1 MSLPLRWILCRI
13 LVPAIDQSSIPIC
26 SNQQHRV
33 SDLAWNSTKSF
44 ATLFFKPCM
53 EWWWQCQ
60 KIQSWGEMIF
70 LYFNALGW
78 ASMSWTFWLQSLQRH
93 SWMRFPQASLVRC
106 HKHQWRWMD
115 YPSKGKSCRLVAHN
129 ATQFCFC
136 RNLRLERSKDCR
148 ACGIDRKGT
157 MICSQVQSV
166 GRKGIVH
173 PRIGIRI

>member
-1 MSLPLRWILCRI
+1 MLFWPLRWIQGRT
-13 LVPAIDQSSIPIC
+13 LVLEIDQSSRLTGLNQHFRAPDSAWISSKQFSTLIFERCMGLLRRCLRVKNLREILLCFLSLASARIQWTLWLKSLQKNSCMRSPQIP
-26 SNQQHRV
+26 
-33 SDLAWNSTKSF
+33 SDL
-44 ATLFFKPCM
+44 
-53 EWWWQCQ
+53 
-60 KIQSWGEMIF
+60 
-70 LYFNALGW
+70 Y
-78 ASMSWTFWLQSLQRH
+78 
-93 SWMRFPQASLVRC
+93 
-106 HKHQWRWMD
+106 KHQWRWMD

-148 ACGIDRKGT
+148 ACGTDRKGT